1 MTRSTVLLRARE
13 AVFGRRGLLRA
24 ATALGFAALG
34 VFPAAR
40 RAYADGYDIWDG
52 ECPSYAEDHDC
63 SPGCGPS
70 AIFGDACET
79 SGPNLGFHKDDG
91 ITWTLRPNQCYS
103 GTYDGWIWRYEGAC
117 GTCSCHVER
126 RCHDGYRN
134 TGSGWVRSICRW
146 NTACGCRA
154 PVSWPTLRQGDVG
167 DTVRTA
173 QLLLTHHGFAGA
185 ADGNF
190 TASTTRQVEAFQTSV
205 GLADDGVIGPQTW
218 TALAVT
224 VRRGDRNDAVRAVQ
238 VQAAAHGYELALDG
252 VFGPDTEGAIT
263 DFQRQNDLAVDGVA
277 GPETWR
283 TLTGAA
289 L

>member
-126 RCHDGYRN
+126 RCHDG
-134 TGSGWVRSICRW
+134 
-146 NTACGCRA
+146 
-154 PVSWPTLRQGDVG
+154 
-167 DTVRTA
+167 
-173 QLLLTHHGFAGA
+173 
-185 ADGNF
+185 
-190 TASTTRQVEAFQTSV
+190 
-205 GLADDGVIGPQTW
+205 
-218 TALAVT
+218 
-224 VRRGDRNDAVRAVQ
+224 
-238 VQAAAHGYELALDG
+238 
-252 VFGPDTEGAIT
+252 
-263 DFQRQNDLAVDGVA
+263 
-277 GPETWR
+277 
-283 TLTGAA
+283 
-289 L
+289 

>member
-1 MTRSTVLLRARE
+1 
-13 AVFGRRGLLRA
+13 
-24 ATALGFAALG
+24 
-34 VFPAAR
+34 
-40 RAYADGYDIWDG
+40 
-52 ECPSYAEDHDC
+52 
-63 SPGCGPS
+63 
-70 AIFGDACET
+70 
-79 SGPNLGFHKDDG
+79 
-91 ITWTLRPNQCYS
+91 
-103 GTYDGWIWRYEGAC
+103 
-117 GTCSCHVER
+117 
-126 RCHDGYRN
+126 
-134 TGSGWVRSICRW
+134 
-146 NTACGCRA
+146 
-154 PVSWPTLRQGDVG
+154 LRQGDVG

-283 TLTGAA
+283 T
-289 L
+289 